1 MMTRWRDD
9 HGAATVEFALTLPL
23 LMCLILGVITGG
35 ITLNQKIAVTN
46 GVREGSRF
54 GATLSVVSGCPSGPA
69 TMTCWLTQVADVTQ
83 AAAEGELNNDVA
95 SRSICVAYVHPSE
108 TTIPTDRTT
117 RLVRDAAGDTVD
129 ARCPRLVRPY
139 GATIADASG
148 AVEYG
153 NVARSG
159 YSPAFTPGLRSA
171 VMVMALPTSTA
182 PMIFV

>member
-1 MMTRWRDD
+1 MMTRGRDDHDD

-83 AAAEGELNNDVA
+83 AAAEGELNYDVA

-117 RLVRDAAGDTVD
+117 RLVRDAAGDTVTVGSTCFAASD
-129 ARCPRLVRPY
+129 GRPDTERRVQVTGQRAGSIEYFFGTARPTLSSDSVTKFE
-139 GATIADASG
+139 AT
-148 AVEYG
+148 
-153 NVARSG
+153 
-159 YSPAFTPGLRSA
+159 
-171 VMVMALPTSTA
+171 
-182 PMIFV
+182 